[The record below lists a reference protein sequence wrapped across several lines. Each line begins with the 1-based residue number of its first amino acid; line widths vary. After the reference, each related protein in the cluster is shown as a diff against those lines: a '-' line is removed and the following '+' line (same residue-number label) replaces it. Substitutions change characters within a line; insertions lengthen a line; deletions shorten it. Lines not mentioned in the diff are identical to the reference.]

1 MISPVLSLIAKLGLF
16 GLSAL
21 AGMGCYVVVK
31 GNHDGQGQSL
41 TSAEPALHSFTYRRE
56 VAFEAEPVLLARAES
71 PVDLSGDA
79 LGVVY
84 ILEKDG
90 DILRV
95 DQGTNGFAVSTR
107 YASLA
112 DEATLEDLGFTA
124 LAFHPEFL
132 SKGHPGFGK
141 FYAIVSEAADS
152 GRPDFIPEFGPRTEH
167 HQDVVYEYTTPS
179 PLAANFNGAR
189 REVIRFS
196 QPGRANNLGGL
207 TFDHFGNL
215 YLGVGDGAKGEVG
228 RESASRNASS
238 LTSAY
243 GKVLRINPT
252 GSNSMN
258 GAYGIPDSNPF
269 KMVSDA
275 LPELWA
281 FGLRA
286 PHSLHFDPFLRSLC
300 IGESALNGTE
310 EINLSEFGGEHFG
323 WDLKENAG
331 FLNFASR
338 QMLQDVVTEPKLA
351 LNRQSGIVGRNTGNI
366 VYRGESFPALA
377 GKLIFASHDGQLMA
391 CDPQKGSSPGT
402 PLRLLDLGSLG
413 QRQFSALRTTPMGE
427 LVILCEDGSV
437 FEMRKNQEA
446 ASDKKRKRP
455 LYCAVEI
462 PVASES

>member
-1 MISPVLSLIAKLGLF
+1 MIRPFFSFLAKLSLFA
-16 GLSAL
+16 LSAL
-21 AGMGCYVVVK
+21 AGMGCYIVVK
-31 GNHDGQGQSL
+31 GNHGISAPTPTASVAALESL
-41 TSAEPALHSFTYRRE
+41 TYRRE
-56 VAFEAEPVLLARAES
+56 VAFDAEPVLLARANS

-95 DQGTNGFAVSTR
+95 DQGSTGLSVSTS

-112 DEATLEDLGFTA
+112 NELTEENLGFSA

-132 SKGHPGFGK
+132 VKERPGFGK
-141 FYAIVSEAADS
+141 FYAIVSEKAGS
-152 GRPDFIPEFGPRTEH
+152 SRPDFIPEFGHGKEH
-167 HQDVVYEYTTPS
+167 HQDVVYEFTTPF
-179 PLAANFNGAR
+179 PLAANFKGSR
-189 REVIRFS
+189 REVVRFS
-196 QPGRANNLGGL
+196 QPGSSNNVGSL
-207 TFDHFGNL
+207 TFDHEGNL
-215 YLGVGDGAKGEVG
+215 YLAVGDGAAGEITS
-228 RESASRNASS
+228 ESASRNASS

-252 GSNSMN
+252 GNNSLN
-258 GAYGIPDSNPF
+258 GAYGIPESNPF
-269 KMVSDA
+269 QLVSDA

-310 EINLSEFGGEHFG
+310 EINVSEFGGEHFG

-331 FLNFASR
+331 FLNMAAR
-338 QMLQDVVTEPKLA
+338 ATLAEVVTEPKLSMN
-351 LNRQSGIVGRNTGNI
+351 LQSGVISRNTGNI

-391 CDPQKGSSPGT
+391 CDPREGSSPGA
-402 PLRLLDLGSLG
+402 PLRVLDLGSLG
-413 QRQFSALRTTPMGE
+413 QREFSALRTTPMGE

-437 FEMRKNQEA
+437 FEMRKNQEVGTGKA
-446 ASDKKRKRP
+446 RKRP
-455 LYCAVEI
+455 LYCAVE
-462 PVASES
+462 VANPFKS